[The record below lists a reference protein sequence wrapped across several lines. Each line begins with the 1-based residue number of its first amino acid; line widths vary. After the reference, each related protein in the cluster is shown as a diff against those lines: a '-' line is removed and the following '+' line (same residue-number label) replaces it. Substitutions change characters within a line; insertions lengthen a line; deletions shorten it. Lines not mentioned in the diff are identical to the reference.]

1 LPRFSW
7 TIAWAAAG
15 ALVIATASLLALRRP
30 SASARPGVRLGD
42 VGPRLTSN
50 QTSQPLALYGDG
62 LERGMQLHLGT
73 PFNRNVPI
81 AVLDSR
87 HGFLR
92 LPADL
97 DLPPSQAQVTLKL
110 TLTDT
115 EGNGL
120 PGSANLTIVNDRH
133 FTDLIALAV
142 SRDGNLAFAISSTTD
157 AAYAVNLESKKVT
170 KIPVGDGPS
179 AIARWEDPAG
189 REWMVVTHEFAPEIH
204 LVSVEGPGKEQRV
217 LAGPSYATGIVIDP
231 ATGLAYIAEHAHD
244 SVVSVTLTEGARVG
258 WRAAVDPNPRA
269 MAIAGSALAVGSL
282 QTGQVQALE
291 LSSGKVIWSS
301 APGPETS
308 IVGGRTEP
316 FARYIMG
323 GKAARDLAW
332 SSRLRV
338 LLVPSI
344 GPNIGPNPDKWEVS
358 PNGGIGVIDLSTARF
373 TRHLGFGGG
382 LTEGLAVDDEQALA
396 YAADIGV
403 GQVKIVD
410 LSKLALSNAAARRA
424 LIQKISILPP
434 EGFPSVRPTNDYGIS
449 GRAGIELHSG
459 PKAVA
464 LTPDRRTLLVLN
476 RFTGT
481 LAVVDVH
488 SAKDGHAVVR
498 EQIPIADTLTQP
510 TRRMGQILYFTDVGQ
525 TSMTCDACHLEGHTE
540 GVFFEKTHPLR
551 IYRAPTVRGSRE
563 TPPYFTPVSTLTL
576 AQTARIVGDRNRFH
590 NPTLTAAEVE
600 ALSLYAETMVTLPNP
615 YLERNGL
622 LADEIELP
630 DGSHGRPKPGLVL
643 FEGKA
648 QCAQCHPAPHFTT
661 DQNPSTRGPY
671 QNVGTPTALPIRSEM
686 QDLFNRGFGT
696 PSLLGAWDIF
706 PMLTSGTAG
715 FSASS
720 QGTISVAT
728 RFPVRAVL
736 EMAKESPADRPG
748 HGNVQALTTDEIND
762 LLAYVLSL

>member
-1 LPRFSW
+1 MPRFSW
-7 TIAWAAAG
+7 AIAWVASGSLIIAAA
-15 ALVIATASLLALRRP
+15 IFLALHRP
-30 SASARPGVRLGD
+30 SASVRLAARLRD

-50 QTSQPLALYGDG
+50 QTSQPLALYGEG
-62 LERGMQLHLGT
+62 LEHGMQLRLGT
-73 PFNRNVPI
+73 PLNRNIPI
-81 AVLDSR
+81 AVLDPQ
-87 HGFLR
+87 HAFLR
-92 LPADL
+92 LPDDL
-97 DLPPSQAQVTLKL
+97 DLPAPQPQVTVKL

-115 EGNGL
+115 EGNGV
-120 PGSANLTIVNDRH
+120 PGSADLTVVNDRH
-133 FTDLIALAV
+133 FPDLVALAV
-142 SRDGNLAFAISSTTD
+142 SRDGNLAFAVSTTTD
-157 AAYAVNLESKKVT
+157 AVYAVELQSKKVT
-170 KIPVGDGPS
+170 KIVVGDGPS
-179 AIARWEDPAG
+179 AIARWEDPG
-189 REWMVVTHEFAPEIH
+189 GSEWMVVAHEFAPEIR
-204 LVSVEGPGKEQRV
+204 LVSVEGPGKDQRV
-217 LAGPSYATGIVIDP
+217 LSAPSYATGIVIN
-231 ATGLAYIAEHAHD
+231 AETNAAYIAEHARD
-244 SVVSVTLTEGARVG
+244 SVTSVTLPDSRVL
-258 WRAAVDPNPRA
+258 WRTAVDPNPRA
-269 MAIAGSALAVGSL
+269 MTIAGPVLAVGSL

-291 LSSGKVIWSS
+291 LSSGRLVWSV
-301 APGPETS
+301 APDLGTS

-332 SSRLRV
+332 SSRLGV
-338 LLVPSI
+338 LLVPSV

-358 PNGGIGVIDLSTARF
+358 PNGGIGVIDLASARF

-382 LTEGLAVDDEQALA
+382 VTEGLALDDEQGLA
-396 YAADIGV
+396 YVADIGI
-403 GQVKIVD
+403 GQVRVLDIRR
-410 LSKLALSNAAARRA
+410 LTSSNAEARRA
-424 LIQKISILPP
+424 LIQKISIWPP
-434 EGFPSVRPTNDYGIS
+434 EGFPSARPLNDYGIS
-449 GRAGIELHSG
+449 GRAGTELHSG

-481 LAVVDVH
+481 LAVIDVR
-488 SAKDGHAVVR
+488 SAKSGRAVVR
-498 EQIPIADTLTQP
+498 EQIPIAETLTQR
-510 TRRMGQILYFTDVGQ
+510 TRRLGQILYFTDMGQ
-525 TSMTCDACHLEGHTE
+525 TSMSCDACHLEGHTE

-600 ALSLYAETMVTLPNP
+600 ALTLYAETMVTLPNP

-622 LADEIELP
+622 LAEEIELP
-630 DGSHGRPKPGLVL
+630 DGARGHPKSGLAL

-671 QNVGTPTALPIRSEM
+671 QNVGTPTALPIRPEM

-715 FSASS
+715 FAASP

-728 RFPVRAVL
+728 RFPLRAVL
-736 EMAKESPADRPG
+736 QMAKESPSDRPG
-748 HGNVQALTTDEIND
+748 HGNVQTLTADEIND